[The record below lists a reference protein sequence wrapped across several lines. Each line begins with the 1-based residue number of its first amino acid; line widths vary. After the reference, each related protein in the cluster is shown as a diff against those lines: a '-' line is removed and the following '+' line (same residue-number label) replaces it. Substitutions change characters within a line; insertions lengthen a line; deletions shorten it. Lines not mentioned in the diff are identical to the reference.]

1 MSKSK
6 TKVSNEVIESFL
18 QGSNPEKYIV
28 AIESNY
34 NEPKV
39 TLVINDPEKGK
50 YLYDDIF
57 KPFLWFKEDVTSI
70 IYGGKRLK
78 IMEACKEYG
87 IKITK
92 LITSN
97 EEGYTP
103 DRMEN
108 GYKYM
113 ATCKHSYN
121 NLLKFFKDGGV
132 DVFSDKRINPNDDKS
147 PMYRSLFVMFSPT
160 EQYLIQS
167 GKRLFNGMDDYDDVH
182 RFQFDLETE
191 GLFASKN
198 AIFQIGVRD
207 NKGLEGV
214 LETIG
219 DTSIDKR
226 NSERENIEKFFKII
240 DAVQPDI
247 ITGYNSEN
255 FDWPF
260 LFERAER
267 LSIPITELAITL
279 NRLSKIKRKDA
290 SLKLGGETEQYKQTH
305 MFGYNIMDI
314 SHAVRR
320 AMAINSEIKSWGLK
334 YITQYSEIAKPN
346 RVYVPGDKINTT
358 WADKKNQYA
367 FNNTDGDW
375 YIITD
380 KKQLKDGYKIV
391 KGDYIVQRYLCDDLW
406 ETEQIDNIFNQASF
420 LIAKML
426 PTTFM
431 RSSTMGTAGQWK
443 LIMAAWSYERG
454 LAIPAGLPKRDFTG
468 GLSRLLEVGYA
479 RGVVKLDFAAL
490 YPKIQLTHLIFPDL
504 DISGV
509 MEGMLTYVV
518 DTRDKFKF
526 LTGTEKKKAKK
537 LEAKLK
543 DGEDLT
549 TEDIDSTKKEIIEHK
564 ALANLYDKKQ
574 LPLKIL
580 ANSWFGSYGAPYIFN
595 WGDTDSAEE
604 TTCRGRQYLR
614 LMVRHFTEKHGF
626 RALVGDSVTY
636 DTPVYVRYSDGTLDV
651 KPICD
656 LFNEDSEY
664 IDLDGLR
671 DYEAKPFEV
680 LTVNGW
686 KNINYVYRHGT
697 DKQIHR
703 VTTKDRLVNVTED
716 HSLFQDGIQIK
727 PSTLKRGDSIDV
739 YNQLDK
745 FDSLSDLSE
754 DQAWLYGFFLGDG
767 SANCSDRTR
776 KYISRKTGKIHLNK
790 SKRSDWKISNSRL
803 DFLEKLRIILEKEF
817 GVIGLVKDHMKSSG
831 VYNLVAHKS
840 EFSNKFCNDFY
851 TSYREKKVPNF
862 ILNSNEKI
870 KRAFLNGVCASD
882 GYGDD
887 LDTCSS
893 IGMKSQVAM
902 AGLSILFNELNIEYN
917 IVTRNDKQNFI
928 SFILKNHNRNNSSFT
943 NKTLKKTN
951 EVWKN
956 EVIINNDKNKFVYD
970 ISTEDGT
977 FIGGIGLINL
987 KNTDG
992 FNFAFPD
999 NIDEIKYVANGSHWK
1014 TTDDGGKELTG
1025 LDAVLAEFNENY
1037 MEGRMGLDIDDI
1049 CNSTINFA
1057 RKNYANDI
1065 GGKIK
1070 LVGNSVKS
1078 KKMSVYIE
1086 EFLGKGIRMLLDGD
1100 GYSFINHYYEYVDKI
1115 YNYQIPLVKMASKA
1129 KIKTTITEYK
1139 KKSLMKNKA
1148 GNPMPKQA
1156 HMELAMR
1163 EGLDVTLGDTLF
1175 YINTGTSK
1183 SHGDLKTIYHN
1194 KMTNKQL
1201 EKWYINNGL
1210 DKIPPNVTREVQL
1223 NCKLINPE
1231 TIEKDFENIK
1241 ELEVLKKALIVMEE
1255 NGEKDT
1261 EGYISINERIVDV
1274 NNSLYT
1280 DEYNVARYLEA
1291 FNKKVRPLLV
1301 CFNEDVRSKVVLDII
1316 KVKDKITK
1324 KTTEKLKER
1333 TIFTKS
1339 ECELISGI
1347 PFKDTDQDSYEDLM
1361 KMEDKEIKFWDKV
1374 NKVPNNMEVVEWE
1387 QIRADYHERMRI
1399 ARLDGIQYEKDTLD
1413 DIFKH
1418 LEIKDLNLI
1427 KTTGD
1432 LQKDIFIICDVNEN
1446 GDGTLISRKWGEP
1459 LCHILDIF
1467 KYEKNAIERD
1477 KYYQMIGNNNS
1488 DDRYEQWLDYVVEC
1502 NIMTGQTYDMF
1513 VSVDKG
1519 ELSEYETE
1527 VVSQPIDGIIEKVVK
1542 KAEKIVIEGKVVV
1555 KKKRIYSEG
1564 EEDDDEIE
1572 EDENGNLIRN
1582 DEELQLDDEYDDTF
1596 GEIPDDYV
1604 RESELKEEVRC
1615 YSKKEQILIDNG
1627 FIEYNGVGCWVRKNW
1642 LEKQS
1647 FIDEMIV
1654 NEKRAYDMIKRG
1666 YGFNSWLETEPE
1678 DEWGF

>member
-34 NEPKV
+34 SEPRV

-50 YLYDDIF
+50 YLYDDVY
-57 KPFLWFKEDVTSI
+57 KPFLWFKEEVTSM

-78 IMEACKEYG
+78 IIEACREYG

-92 LITSN
+92 LTTSN

-103 DRMEN
+103 DRMAN

-121 NLLKFFKDGGV
+121 NLLKFFKDGGI
-132 DVFSDKRINPNDDKS
+132 DVFSDKNIDPNDDKS

-219 DTSIDKR
+219 VTATDKR
-226 NSERENIEKFFKII
+226 NSERDNIEKFFKII

-279 NRLSKIKRKDA
+279 NRISKIKRKDA
-290 SLKLGGETEQYKQTH
+290 SLKLGGETEKYKQTH

-358 WADKKNQYA
+358 WADKVNKYA
-367 FNNTDGDW
+367 FNDTDGDW
-375 YIITD
+375 YMITD
-380 KKQLKDGYKIV
+380 KKPLKDGYKTV

-443 LIMAAWSYERG
+443 LIMAAWSYENG
-454 LAIPAGLPKRDFTG
+454 LAIPDGLPKRDFTG

-479 RGVVKLDFAAL
+479 RNVVKLDFAAL

-526 LTGTEKKKAKK
+526 LTGAEKKKAKK

-543 DGEDLT
+543 ENKDLT
-549 TEDIDSTKKEIIEHK
+549 PEEIASIKKEITEHK
-564 ALANLYDKKQ
+564 ALANIYDKKQ

-626 RALVGDSVTY
+626 RALVGD
-636 DTPVYVRYSDGTLDV
+636 
-651 KPICD
+651 
-656 LFNEDSEY
+656 
-664 IDLDGLR
+664 
-671 DYEAKPFEV
+671 
-680 LTVNGW
+680 
-686 KNINYVYRHGT
+686 
-697 DKQIHR
+697 
-703 VTTKDRLVNVTED
+703 
-716 HSLFQDGIQIK
+716 
-727 PSTLKRGDSIDV
+727 
-739 YNQLDK
+739 
-745 FDSLSDLSE
+745 
-754 DQAWLYGFFLGDG
+754 
-767 SANCSDRTR
+767 
-776 KYISRKTGKIHLNK
+776 
-790 SKRSDWKISNSRL
+790 
-803 DFLEKLRIILEKEF
+803 
-817 GVIGLVKDHMKSSG
+817 
-831 VYNLVAHKS
+831 
-840 EFSNKFCNDFY
+840 
-851 TSYREKKVPNF
+851 
-862 ILNSNEKI
+862 
-870 KRAFLNGVCASD
+870 
-882 GYGDD
+882 
-887 LDTCSS
+887 
-893 IGMKSQVAM
+893 
-902 AGLSILFNELNIEYN
+902 
-917 IVTRNDKQNFI
+917 
-928 SFILKNHNRNNSSFT
+928 
-943 NKTLKKTN
+943 
-951 EVWKN
+951 
-956 EVIINNDKNKFVYD
+956 
-970 ISTEDGT
+970 
-977 FIGGIGLINL
+977 
-987 KNTDG
+987 TDG

-999 NIDEIKYVANGSHWK
+999 NIDEIKYVAKGSHWK
-1014 TTDDGGKELTG
+1014 TEGDGGKELTG

-1078 KKMSVYIE
+1078 KKMSVFIE

-1100 GYSFINHYYEYVDKI
+1100 GYSFVKFYYEYVDKI

-1129 KIKTTITEYK
+1129 KVKSTISDYK
-1139 KKSLMKNKA
+1139 KKSLTKNKA

-1156 HMELAMR
+1156 HMELAIQNN
-1163 EGLDVTLGDTLF
+1163 LDVTLGDVLY
-1175 YINTGTSK
+1175 YINIGSAK
-1183 SHGDLKTIYHN
+1183 SHGDLKTIDKN
-1194 KMTNKQL
+1194 KMSKKDTYAYFEANGCYPKV
-1201 EKWYINNGL
+1201 EK
-1210 DKIPPNVTREVQL
+1210 VTEL
-1223 NCKLINPE
+1223 NCKLIDPD
-1231 TIEKDFENIK
+1231 TVEKDFENIK
-1241 ELEVLKKALIVMEE
+1241 EMEMLKKSLVVMEE
-1255 NGEKDT
+1255 NNEKDT
-1261 EGYISINERIVDV
+1261 EAYNNILSRIKEIE
-1274 NNSLYT
+1274 NSLYT
-1280 DEYNVARYLEA
+1280 DEYNVARYLDA
-1291 FNKKVRPLLV
+1291 FNKKVKPLLV
-1301 CFNEDVRSKVVLDII
+1301 CFNSDVRSRILLDII
-1316 KVKDKITK
+1316 KVKDKVTK
-1324 KTTEKLKER
+1324 KTVEHLKER
-1333 TIFTKS
+1333 IIFTKK
-1339 ECELISGI
+1339 ECELVSGI

-1361 KMEDKEIKFWDKV
+1361 RMEDKEIKFWDKV
-1374 NKVPNNMEVVEWE
+1374 NKIPNNMEEEEWE
-1387 QIRADYHERMRI
+1387 SIRADYHERLKI
-1399 ARLDGIQYEKDTLD
+1399 YKKEGIQHEKEQLD
-1413 DIFKH
+1413 NIIKQ
-1418 LEIKDLNLI
+1418 LELKDLSTIRSSGELRI
-1427 KTTGD
+1427 
-1432 LQKDIFIICDVNEN
+1432 DILTICDIND
-1446 GDGTLISRKWGEP
+1446 DGLLISRKWGEP
-1459 LCHILDIF
+1459 LCTIHDFF
-1467 KYEKNAIERD
+1467 KYEKEAIERD
-1477 KYYQMIGNNNS
+1477 KYYKLINNENN
-1488 DDRYEQWLDYVVEC
+1488 DNRYEQWLDYIAEC
-1502 NIMTGQTYDMF
+1502 EVMTGKTYDMF
-1513 VSVDKG
+1513 ATIEEVITED
-1519 ELSEYETE
+1519 EPE
-1527 VVSQPIDGIIEKVVK
+1527 VVIQSFDGVIEKVIK
-1542 KAEKIVIEGKVVV
+1542 NSENFVIETKTEV
-1555 KKKRIYSEG
+1555 KPKRKYSEN
-1564 EEDDDEIE
+1564 EEDEDDNLD
-1572 EDENGNLIRN
+1572 EDENGNIVRN
-1582 DEELQLDDEYDDTF
+1582 DEDLLLDDEYDDTF
-1596 GEIPDDYV
+1596 GEMPEEYLDMLVSVNDMDK
-1604 RESELKEEVRC
+1604 EPELQVEV
-1615 YSKKEQILIDNG
+1615 KKE
-1627 FIEYNGVGCWVRKNW
+1627 
-1642 LEKQS
+1642 
-1647 FIDEMIV
+1647 
-1654 NEKRAYDMIKRG
+1654 
-1666 YGFNSWLETEPE
+1666 EPE